1 MELPPGFGLRRK
13 AKHQAAFWLQLYAFR
28 SVPLPTM
35 KTLIAVLAVAACAVA
50 STAVATT
57 YSTEATMTRQKDK
70 GTYEVVVRVSH
81 LTERSGEVTEEL
93 IEQPKITSSP
103 GVPASLYSGLQPSDP
118 DYTEKENVSVD
129 VSWPEAGKRDFAV
142 CTVVVK
148 LGDKIVS
155 KSKMQ
160 VTVEEK

>member
-1 MELPPGFGLRRK
+1 
-13 AKHQAAFWLQLYAFR
+13 
-28 SVPLPTM
+28 
-35 KTLIAVLAVAACAVA
+35 
-50 STAVATT
+50 
-57 YSTEATMTRQKDK
+57 MTRQKDN

-81 LTERSGEVTEEL
+81 LVERNGTVTEEL
-93 IEQPKITSSP
+93 IDQPKLTSSP
-103 GVPASLYSGLQPSDP
+103 GVPASLHSGLQPSDR
-118 DYTEKENVSVD
+118 DYTKKENVSVD